1 MYRYPSGYRSFRP
14 PELHPLGFPFTQN
27 YSRANEPF
35 NKLVEEHEIAITGLT
50 RRTCVVHRVVVAG
63 KRRESNDETETENK
77 GRYRESNYK
86 RVASF
91 RTLFLFLAVLNF
103 FEPIPSL
110 SFLTF
115 HFIASSFFIC
125 LNAFW
130 NFVFT
135 FDSFL

>member
-1 MYRYPSGYRSFRP
+1 MYRYLSRYRSPRP

-50 RRTCVVHRVVVAG
+50 RRTCVVHRVAVAG
-63 KRRESNDETETENK
+63 KQRESNDETQTGNK

-103 FEPIPSL
+103 FEPIFPL
-110 SFLTF
+110 AFR
-115 HFIASSFFIC
+115 FIALRFSFVLMLFKTSYLSLIHFY
-125 LNAFW
+125 N
-130 NFVFT
+130 
-135 FDSFL
+135 

>member
-1 MYRYPSGYRSFRP
+1 MYRYPSRYRSLRP
-14 PELHPLGFPFTQN
+14 PELHPLSFPFTQN

-63 KRRESNDETETENK
+63 KRRESNDETQTENK

-103 FEPIPSL
+103 FEPIFPPSRFVSSPLRFSFVLTL
-110 SFLTF
+110 SETSYLSLI
-115 HFIASSFFIC
+115 HFY
-125 LNAFW
+125 N
-130 NFVFT
+130 
-135 FDSFL
+135 